1 MIDLS
6 KLDPA
11 EAERIAYAEGFTGV
25 AALYARLGDAEVY
38 NDKYMN
44 DIDCLED
51 QVRELETQTTDREDV
66 LEQEVIDLQTE
77 IQSLKDELEELRG
90 TLYQC
95 LPFFEDWK
103 DEDGVY
109 KARTM
114 QNMIQMIRKS
124 LGEALK

>member
-11 EAERIAYAEGFTGV
+11 DAERIAYAEGFTGV
-25 AALYARLGDAEVY
+25 ATLYARLSDAEHL
-38 NDKYMN
+38 NSQH
-44 DIDCLED
+44 ED
-51 QVRELETQTTDREDV
+51 TIED
-66 LEQEVIDLQTE
+66 
-77 IQSLKDELEELRG
+77 LRD

-109 KARTM
+109 KPKTM
-114 QNMIQMIRKS
+114 DFMIRMIRKS
-124 LGEALK
+124 LGEAPD

>member
-6 KLDPA
+6 KLEPA

-25 AALYARLGDAEVY
+25 AALYSRLSDAEHLASV
-38 NDKYMN
+38 
-44 DIDCLED
+44 
-51 QVRELETQTTDREDV
+51 QA
-66 LEQEVIDLQTE
+66 
-77 IQSLKDELEELRG
+77 DELEDMRN

-109 KARTM
+109 KPKM
-114 QNMIQMIRKS
+114 MDFMIRMIRKS
-124 LGEALK
+124 LGEKPD

>member
-6 KLDPA
+6 KLDSS
-11 EAERIAYAEGFTGV
+11 EAERIAHAEGFTGV
-25 AALYARLGDAEVY
+25 AALYSRLSDAEHLASVQA
-38 NDKYMN
+38 DQ
-44 DIDCLED
+44 LED
-51 QVRELETQTTDREDV
+51 
-66 LEQEVIDLQTE
+66 
-77 IQSLKDELEELRG
+77 LKD

-114 QNMIQMIRKS
+114 QTMIKMIRKS
-124 LGEALK
+124 LGEKPD

>member
-6 KLDPA
+6 KLDPS

-25 AALYARLGDAEVY
+25 AALYSRLSDAEHLASVQA
-38 NDKYMN
+38 DQ
-44 DIDCLED
+44 LED
-51 QVRELETQTTDREDV
+51 MRN
-66 LEQEVIDLQTE
+66 
-77 IQSLKDELEELRG
+77 

-109 KARTM
+109 KPRTM
-114 QNMIQMIRKS
+114 QFMISMIRKS
-124 LGEALK
+124 LGEKPD